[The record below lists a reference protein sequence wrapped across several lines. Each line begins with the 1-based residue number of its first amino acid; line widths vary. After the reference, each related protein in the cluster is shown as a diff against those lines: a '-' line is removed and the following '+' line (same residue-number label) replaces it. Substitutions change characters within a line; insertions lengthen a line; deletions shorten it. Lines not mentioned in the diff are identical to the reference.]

1 MDRRLIRTAVF
12 GSPDSDEPALC
23 PETAV
28 DLDAFRRE
36 HDGITIWC
44 GTMFEGGCGRQ
55 LTTRRCTDNR
65 ICHFAHYA
73 SSTGEHRC
81 GRKANDKDSAN
92 HLFAKAHLA
101 SWLRAQDLLA
111 EFSYPQP
118 LGSAVE
124 ARLTDGRVLRVH
136 LDRALPVISTDDA
149 WEILLG
155 PGVRTTPDALAQRG
169 YIHRIRFDDRAGT
182 GRTMQFGTELPGE
195 GTTWE
200 NPSQVTVGA
209 DTLVTTAKPALLPPA
224 PVAAREADSPTGRT
238 IVTVDRAERP
248 AVPAARQADP
258 VQQAVQHFKAALPRH
273 PGQVQAAVATMRRLL
288 EENTLGPAD
297 AQKLRVAVGKG
308 DRWLKERAQHRAAV
322 IRELQA
328 WPTPELYHQAS
339 ELVKAT
345 DASPEERAL
354 VRAQEQAVQRRQNE
368 ALAASAARERQR
380 ADRQE
385 AELREAQRR
394 SREREER
401 RQEAELR
408 EAQRRSREREE
419 RRLEAEAREHERE
432 LARQRQIEQDRND
445 RAQWHAPAVR
455 GALKKA
461 AREGR
466 TTTWPE
472 IADKIGQHRLSRFD
486 HEDRLELLVLVEDAT
501 PADRP
506 LWSTLLAR
514 ADDDAALRLYRD
526 VARRLGR
533 PLPDDTNGL
542 LAHLAAEQ
550 ERLHRQ

>member
-101 SWLRAQDLLA
+101 SWLRAQDLTA
-111 EFSYPQP
+111 EFTYPQP

-136 LDRALPVISTDDA
+136 LDRALPVTSTDDA
-149 WEILLG
+149 WELLLG

-169 YIHRIRFDDRAGT
+169 YFHRVRFDDRAGT

-209 DTLVTTAKPALLPPA
+209 DTLVTTAKPALLTAA
-224 PVAAREADSPTGRT
+224 PVAAREADSPAGRT
-238 IVTVDRAERP
+238 IVTVDRSERP
-248 AVPAARQADP
+248 TVPAARQADP

-297 AQKLRVAVGKG
+297 AQKLRVALGKG

-328 WPTPELYHQAS
+328 RPTPELYHQAI
-339 ELVKAT
+339 ELMKAT

-354 VRAQEQAVQRRQNE
+354 VRAQEQAVQRRQND

-380 ADRQE
+380 AERRE

-394 SREREER
+394 TRAREER
-401 RQEAELR
+401 RQEAE
-408 EAQRRSREREE
+408 
-419 RRLEAEAREHERE
+419 ARENERE

-466 TTTWPE
+466 ATTWPE
-472 IADKIGQHRLSRFD
+472 IADKTGQHRLSRFD
-486 HEDRLELLVLVEDAT
+486 HEDKLELLILVEDAT

-506 LWSTLLAR
+506 LWSTLLAT
-514 ADDDAALRLYRD
+514 ADDDAALHLYRD

-542 LAHLAAEQ
+542 LAHLAAEH